1 MGKQYLTKE
10 DSEAKLRKAQ
20 TELPKEKEQT
30 SYLQPL
36 EPDSDRGGKSVL
48 SGEILDHL
56 FHFSDLTLISPQ
68 AILLVLMTKII

>member
-36 EPDSDRGGKSVL
+36 EPDSDRGGGVSIIRGNTRPPL
-48 SGEILDHL
+48 S
-56 FHFSDLTLISPQ
+56 F
-68 AILLVLMTKII
+68 